1 MRGKELQ
8 MLSPSATRKLHGR
21 RVPPCDLAP
30 GDPAESLGGTASPR
44 GHLLSVFSTLLP
56 NAAQGL
62 GRSGVSAGMR
72 AS

>member
-1 MRGKELQ
+1 MGGECHLVIW
-8 MLSPSATRKLHGR
+8 LPGTGR
-21 RVPPCDLAP
+21 
-30 GDPAESLGGTASPR
+30 EFGGTASPR